1 VCEYDSPLYS
11 ILSSLL
17 SCGRPSSS
25 LHEYAGSFVAQGE
38 ERVTSNACLDGL
50 IKGTVNLAPIGCCNH
65 TVVVLYRHP
74 QRLWHCARGGCV
86 GAEAVEEDEA
96 VNGAGWKKNGEKESK
111 GGAHGVSHETEPVPC
126 KAITHEGVERP

>member
-1 VCEYDSPLYS
+1 MWCTTIFEDQVGDWERAVFLGQQQVKPCADWMLQSHCGCALPPPATFVALPACWS
-11 ILSSLL
+11 IVKPFLPLSSSFFLL
-17 SCGRPSSS
+17 LLPPP
-25 LHEYAGSFVAQGE
+25 GE
-38 ERVTSNACLDGL
+38 
-50 IKGTVNLAPIGCCNH
+50 PH
-65 TVVVLYRHP
+65 
-74 QRLWHCARGGCV
+74 ARGGCV